1 MDDGTA
7 SHLISGRTRLFA
19 VIGDP
24 VAQVRAPAL
33 LNPLFARLGVDAVL
47 VPVHATPEH
56 FPRVIRGLQAMA
68 NVDGLL
74 ITVPH
79 KISACEF
86 ADELGRGAALSG
98 STNAM
103 RREADGRWRAENFDG
118 RGFVAGLR
126 ASGRPPSGRRVC
138 LMGAGGAGRA
148 VAAAIL
154 EAGAARLTVYDPD
167 RAKCD
172 ALRARLERHWPGR
185 SAVLDVTDGSLDC
198 DIRDCDIAVNATPL
212 GMRPEDPLPFDPKAL
227 APGTLVADII
237 MKPKETPL
245 LGAAAALR
253 LPTLHGHHML
263 DHQLPF
269 YQAFFGL
276 PGR

>member
-1 MDDGTA
+1 M
-7 SHLISGRTRLFA
+7 SGRTRLFA

-56 FPRVIRGLQAMA
+56 FPQVITGWLRTA

-79 KISACEF
+79 KIRACEF

-103 RREADGRWRAENFDG
+103 RRDPDGRWRAENFDG
-118 RGFVAGLR
+118 EGFVAGLR
-126 ASGRPPSGRRVC
+126 ASGHPPAGKRVC
-138 LMGAGGAGRA
+138 LLGAGGAGRA
-148 VAAAIL
+148 IAAAVL
-154 EAGAARLTVYDPD
+154 EAGAARLTVYDPEP
-167 RAKCD
+167 AKRD

-185 SAVLDVTDGSLDC
+185 SAVLDITDGSL
-198 DIRDCDIAVNATPL
+198 DCDIAVNATPL
-212 GMRPEDPLPFDPKAL
+212 GMRPGDPLPFAPEAL

-245 LGAAAALR
+245 LAAAAALR

-263 DHQLPF
+263 DHQLDL

>member
-1 MDDGTA
+1 VDDGTA
-7 SHLISGRTRLFA
+7 SHRISGRTRLFA

-56 FPRVIRGLQAMA
+56 FPQVITGLLHTA

-79 KISACEF
+79 KIRACEF

-103 RREADGRWRAENFDG
+103 RRDPDGRWRAENFDG
-118 RGFVAGLR
+118 QGFVAGLR
-126 ASGRPPSGRRVC
+126 ASGHPPAGKRVC

-148 VAAAIL
+148 IATAIL

-167 RAKCD
+167 PAKRD

-185 SAVLDVTDGSLDC
+185 STVLDITDGSL
-198 DIRDCDIAVNATPL
+198 DCDIAVNATPL
-212 GMRPEDPLPFDPKAL
+212 GMRPEDPLPFAPEAL

-253 LPTLHGHHML
+253 LPTLQGHHML
-263 DHQLPF
+263 DHQLGL

-276 PGR
+276 TGR